1 MIKWRAT
8 GKAIKS
14 NGEKT
19 VFYRGDNTD
28 YRIESRTRWI
38 QNNKNDGQRLFTTYV
53 VIKPTEDDADHIVA
67 EKYSLTDAKNF
78 VEELKNAESFDWEQE
93 HIC

>member
-8 GKAIKS
+8 GKTVKA

-19 VFYRGDNTD
+19 VFYRGDGTD

-38 QNNKNDGQRLFTTYV
+38 QNNKNNGRRLFTTYV
-53 VIKPTEDDADHIVA
+53 VIIPNEYGDDVVVA
-67 EKYSLTDAKNF
+67 EKMSLADAKEY
-78 VEELKNAESFDWEQE
+78 VEEMANG
-93 HIC
+93 

>member
-8 GKAIKS
+8 GKIVS
-14 NGEKT
+14 PNGEKT

-38 QNNKNDGQRLFTTYV
+38 QNNKNNGRRLFTTYV
-53 VIKPTEDDADHIVA
+53 VIIPNEYGDDVVVA
-67 EKYSLTDAKNF
+67 EKYSLADAKKY
-78 VEELKNAESFDWEQE
+78 VEGLMKGDRDGTD
-93 HIC
+93 

>member
-8 GKAIKS
+8 GKVVKA

-19 VFYRGDNTD
+19 VFYRGDKTD
-28 YRIESRTRWI
+28 YRIESRRRWI

-53 VIKPTEDDADHIVA
+53 VLLVDEVVTE
-67 EKYSLTDAKNF
+67 KMSLTDAKLY
-78 VEELKNAESFDWEQE
+78 VEDLV
-93 HIC
+93 

>member
-8 GKAIKS
+8 GKIVKA

-19 VFYRGDNTD
+19 VFYQGDGTD

-38 QNNKNDGQRLFTTYV
+38 QNNKNNGRRLFTTYMV
-53 VIKPTEDDADHIVA
+53 LKWPDEEVA
-67 EKYSLTDAKNF
+67 EKYSLADAKEY
-78 VEELKNAESFDWEQE
+78 VEETTNG
-93 HIC
+93 